1 MADLISDGM
10 TKVIW
15 VTTISNTAAPT
26 VAELNAGQT
35 LEAWITPDGLGLT
48 TSTDPVDNTSIS
60 SVQSTQVAGRR
71 SDEIEITFKQ
81 QGQAAAPWTTF
92 ASRPVGYVVIRRGVA
107 TATAIANPQK
117 VQVFPAQAGDRQ
129 MLSPAPNEVEKF
141 SVKFFVTG
149 PVVDTAT
156 VT

>member
-10 TKVIW
+10 TKIIW

-26 VAELNAGQT
+26 VAEIGAGVT
-35 LEAWITPDGLGLT
+35 LETFVTPDGLALT

-71 SDEIEITFKQ
+71 TDEIEITFKQ

-92 ASRPVGYVVIRRGVA
+92 ASRPTGYVVIRRGVA

-129 MLSPAPNEVEKF
+129 MISPAPNELEKF